1 MSAGRETHP
10 HSYDARAAETGPL
23 AVLGKSAAMAAVR
36 TYLPKVARCDATVL
50 VTGPTGTGKE
60 RVANALH
67 GLSPRSKAPF
77 IAVNCAAIPDS
88 LLEGELFGWER
99 GAFTG
104 ALHTTKGKAALAH
117 QGTLFLDEVGEL
129 TAMAQSKLLR
139 LLESREI
146 TPLGGTHAVPLDI
159 RIVAATNQELEG
171 LVASKRF
178 RDDLY
183 YRLNVA
189 RFTLPPLRER
199 PEDIPVYVES
209 FIDDFNRLNRGHV
222 AQPTADL
229 NASLMAYD
237 WPGNVREVRNFVEGV
252 FIDPPRGPIDFAH
265 LPPAFQAIFQRT
277 KTASAERD
285 TLRRVLQRT
294 HWNKAEAAREMN
306 WSRMTL
312 YRKLSKHGLEG
323 EDDSD
328 DL

>member
-1 MSAGRETHP
+1 MSAGRETYP
-10 HSYDARAAETGPL
+10 HSPRAGAADSQL
-23 AVLGKSAAMAAVR
+23 SVLGKSAAMAAVR

-67 GLSPRSKAPF
+67 GLSARSKGPF
-77 IAVNCAAIPDS
+77 VALNCAAIPDS

-104 ALHTTKGKAALAH
+104 AIHTTKGKAALAH
-117 QGTLFLDEVGEL
+117 QGTLFLDEVGEM
-129 TAMAQSKLLR
+129 TPMAQSKLLR
-139 LLESREI
+139 LLESREV
-146 TPLGGTHAVPLDI
+146 TPLGGARAVPLDI

-171 LVASKRF
+171 LVATKRF

-199 PEDIPVYVES
+199 PEDIPVYVQS
-209 FIDDFNRLNRGHV
+209 FINDFNRVNGGHV
-222 AQPTADL
+222 EQPTPAL
-229 NASLMAYD
+229 NESLMTYE

-265 LPPAFQAIFQRT
+265 LPPAFQAIFRRT
-277 KTASAERD
+277 KAASVERD
-285 TLRRVLQRT
+285 TLRRVLERT

-323 EDDSD
+323 DDDPD